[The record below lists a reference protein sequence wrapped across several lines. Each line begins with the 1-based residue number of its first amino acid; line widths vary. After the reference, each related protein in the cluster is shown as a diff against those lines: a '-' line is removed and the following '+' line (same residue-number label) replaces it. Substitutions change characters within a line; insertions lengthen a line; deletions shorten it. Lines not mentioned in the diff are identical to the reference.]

1 MKMLLKVLVWI
12 LVLVVISIFIDTLQA
27 KVFNN
32 SPFIKITKNE
42 NGLIVDKGVL
52 VNTYIVDGEKT
63 TLFIWEEFSK
73 ENSKNNAGSPYSD
86 DQLET
91 MALDY
96 FMKNGSDL
104 LSRDNYTVGI
114 SEDVPDL
121 YQDEGLV
128 VIEIRHVN
136 NGNNTLDARYYINIY
151 TGKGFDD
158 LNNDIILA
166 K

>member
-1 MKMLLKVLVWI
+1 MLV
-12 LVLVVISIFIDTLQA
+12 IFIFVDTLQA
-27 KVFNN
+27 KIFNN

-42 NGLIVDKGVL
+42 DGLVVDKGVL
-52 VNTYIVDGEKT
+52 VDAYIVNGEKT

-73 ENSKNNAGSPYSD
+73 GNSKNNDGSPYSNNE
-86 DQLET
+86 LET

>member
-1 MKMLLKVLVWI
+1 MFLKVLVWI

>member
-1 MKMLLKVLVWI
+1 MKMFLKVLVWI

-91 MALDY
+91 MA
-96 FMKNGSDL
+96 
-104 LSRDNYTVGI
+104 
-114 SEDVPDL
+114 
-121 YQDEGLV
+121 
-128 VIEIRHVN
+128 
-136 NGNNTLDARYYINIY
+136 
-151 TGKGFDD
+151 
-158 LNNDIILA
+158 
-166 K
+166 